1 MRGLDLLGSPSH
13 NHKIEQPISMTPN
26 VFILMGV
33 SATGKTT
40 LGHALANATGG
51 SFFDGDDFHPESNR
65 QKMSSGKSLNDDD
78 RRPWLETL
86 ASLIAERASLPTPTF
101 IACSALK
108 KSYRQILRSQY
119 PPLAF
124 LFLTTDPEILRQR
137 ITERYEAGE
146 HFMPPSLLKSQLDTL
161 EEPEEALELDVSNP
175 VDVLVATFLTRYPLP

>member
-1 MRGLDLLGSPSH
+1 MLT
-13 NHKIEQPISMTPN
+13 TPN

-40 LGHALANATGG
+40 LGHALASATGG
-51 SFFDGDDFHPESNR
+51 AFFDGDDYHPESNR
-65 QKMSSGKSLNDDD
+65 LRMASGESLDDSD
-78 RRPWLETL
+78 RRPWLEIL
-86 ASLIAERASLPTPTF
+86 AALISERANHPTPTF

-108 KSYRQILRSQY
+108 KSYREILRSEY

-146 HFMPPSLLKSQLDTL
+146 HFMPPSLLVSQLETL
-161 EEPEEALELDVSNP
+161 ETPGDALELDVSRP
-175 VDVLVATFLTRYPLP
+175 VPDLVKTFLSRFSLP